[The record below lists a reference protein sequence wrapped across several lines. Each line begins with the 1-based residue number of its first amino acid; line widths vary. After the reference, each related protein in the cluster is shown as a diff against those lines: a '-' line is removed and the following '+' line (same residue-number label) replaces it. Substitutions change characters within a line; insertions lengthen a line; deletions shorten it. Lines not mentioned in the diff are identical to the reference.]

1 MNQWSAV
8 SGVTRYEFAMQLRRP
23 SLWVGLGLSSVLLM
37 ATFGSFTT
45 LSPGVTTI
53 SHGETLVLWTTTCS
67 FLVTAGAG
75 LLLADRTPRDRK
87 TKMLEL
93 LRTSPAPTL
102 ARILGK
108 YTGAVL
114 ATLVPIALIY
124 AVGVGR
130 LIALW
135 GDGSLLP
142 MALATFAAIL
152 VPAVL
157 FVGAFSIACPTV
169 LWTPLYQFLFV
180 GYWLW
185 TSLNP
190 GSGQPIP
197 TLSGTLLSP
206 GLSYVVTGFF
216 HFSAYDPIDKGFYPA
231 SSIALGIA
239 NIAVLLGSAILALVV
254 AWLFQRWRANAE

>member
-1 MNQWSAV
+1 MTQWSAL
-8 SGVTRYEFAMQLRRP
+8 SGATRYEFAMQLRRP

-45 LSPGVTTI
+45 LSPDRSGGI
-53 SHGETLVLWTTTCS
+53 SHGETLVLWTITCS

-87 TKMLEL
+87 MKTLEL
-93 LRTSPAPTL
+93 LRTSPAATL

-108 YTGAVL
+108 YTGAVS

-124 AVGVGR
+124 AIGVGR

-135 GDGSLLP
+135 GDGGLLP

-190 GSGQPIP
+190 GQAIP

-206 GLSYVVTGFF
+206 GLNYVVTGFF
-216 HFSAYDPIDKGFYPA
+216 HFSAYDPIDKGFYPE
-231 SSIALGIA
+231 SSVALGVA
-239 NIAVLLGSAILALVV
+239 NIAALLACGALALLA
-254 AWLFQRWRANAE
+254 AWRVQTRREA